1 MDLPANKHSCHL
13 DLDLYVHSLT
23 SSNCFPRPAR
33 HNFYPI
39 LSIYLALFDCRDLGS
54 LFGFIS
60 HVLCVVSKLG
70 GLGDQPVFFVYH
82 VDN

>member
-1 MDLPANKHSCHL
+1 MDLPANKHSCH
-13 DLDLYVHSLT
+13 LDLYVHSLT
-23 SSNCFPRPAR
+23 SSNCFPHPAR

-60 HVLCVVSKLG
+60 HVLSVVLKLG
-70 GLGDQPVFFVYH
+70 GLVISLSSLFTL
-82 VDN
+82 